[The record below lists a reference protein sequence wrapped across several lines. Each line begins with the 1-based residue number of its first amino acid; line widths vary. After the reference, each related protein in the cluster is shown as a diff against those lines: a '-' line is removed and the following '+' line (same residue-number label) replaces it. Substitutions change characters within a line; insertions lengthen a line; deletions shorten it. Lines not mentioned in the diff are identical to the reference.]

1 MSIKVVGKD
10 GGRKEMSLYLD
21 RTVLV
26 QFIFLQK
33 SFTVEV

>member
-1 MSIKVVGKD
+1 MYIKVIRKD
-10 GGRKEMSLYLD
+10 GRRKEISLYLE

-33 SFTVEV
+33 SFTMEV

>member
-1 MSIKVVGKD
+1 MYIKVIRKD
-10 GGRKEMSLYLD
+10 GRRKEILLYLE

-33 SFTVEV
+33 SFTAEV